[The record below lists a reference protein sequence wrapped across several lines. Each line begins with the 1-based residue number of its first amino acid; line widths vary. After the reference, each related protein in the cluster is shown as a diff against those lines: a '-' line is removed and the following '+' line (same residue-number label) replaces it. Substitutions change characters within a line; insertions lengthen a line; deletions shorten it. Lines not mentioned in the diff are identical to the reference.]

1 MIRRNGRLPV
11 DAPAFAQFIAED
23 LADYGFSLLD
33 AGLELRAQDRGH
45 THVRSTFRLAGRV
58 FEALV
63 KHGDPDSPERGFH
76 RIIAAASYHIAGYA
90 AMAFALF
97 SNLETDGLNLNAGE
111 QALVLLI
118 LRDLEGVRSMSR
130 NWLEDPAHGD
140 GAIAAALV
148 EGETSRDDALGVVVL
163 TGLFRAL
170 AYFEFA
176 LQTGDV
182 ECVDTT
188 HRFLDAAY
196 GLAGEAGL
204 VALWWIV
211 RLARDLLDDLWS
223 HSLHQLIP
231 HEPVDGTSQIY
242 STSRRIFIAGLFD
255 RDVSQVELWPSQVA
269 AARRVADSGDDL
281 VVSLPTSAGKTRIA
295 ELAALTCLAQSKR
308 VLLITP
314 LRALSAQTERV
325 FRSTFATLGATVS
338 SLYGK
343 SGLSDGDSHALASDK
358 IVVST
363 PEKLDFALRSD
374 PEIISDVGLIVLDE
388 GHMIGPDE
396 REIRFEILV
405 QRLLRRKDADGRRII
420 CLSAILPEDQD
431 LDDVTAWIRTDAP
444 GDPVRSEWR
453 PTEQRYG
460 TLEWRGDR
468 GTLRYDLQDDG
479 PFVSRFLSPMAAITP
494 ERKPRPRDI
503 KDVTLMGAWRF
514 AEENKR
520 TLIFVTQANWVEGFA
535 ERALDL
541 VRRGHLTSLLDDV
554 GAIKE
559 AETIGREWLGEDH
572 PAVACLKIGLAVHHR
587 GLPSPFLREVERLL
601 STGVILVTAASPT
614 LAQGLNLNAAALLVP
629 YLVRSGKP
637 ISSEEFANVAGR
649 AGRAFVDT
657 EGLILHVIMDD
668 HAARKTKWCRLI
680 ERGTARSLRSG
691 LMLLIDQVVRRL
703 SERGV
708 PKSEEGYKF
717 LANAREDWL
726 VETEGSEAKPPLS
739 DLIPRLDGI
748 IFGLIEALAA
758 DADTLPELLDEALA
772 GSLWAR
778 QMEQLDPRVKQM
790 QLIVLRARARLI
802 WNNTTPVERKGHFA
816 MGVGL
821 DAGLALDALAESLE
835 ASLDQADRAA
845 HEGDLET
852 LHEALSALGTQLLTV
867 KPFVPDAELPRD
879 WSRILRLWLS
889 GAPIAA
895 IGDDYMGLIE
905 DAFVYRLVWAIEAMR
920 TRRVA
925 HGWEGGDLAADGMA
939 AACLDTGLPDYR
951 MSMLVR
957 AGLASREAAL
967 RAVGDFDP
975 AIADTADLR
984 RWLRSDEIAAVSER
998 GDWPTPETTGLWR
1011 RFRADMLQDQ
1021 ERRWTITESVLGGL
1035 VRPQGTDAVFR
1046 IERGDGN
1053 SAVASTPDYEHIAQL
1068 DRDVGNHGP
1077 GLVYGKWRDDGLAV
1091 VTRIGPPPQR

>member
-11 DAPAFAQFIAED
+11 DAPVFAQFIDED

-130 NWLEDPAHGD
+130 NWLGDPAHGD
-140 GAIAAALV
+140 SAIAAALV

-223 HSLHQLIP
+223 HSLHQVIP

-420 CLSAILPEDQD
+420 CLSAILPEGQD

-479 PFVSRFLSPMAAITP
+479 PFVSRFLSPMAAIAP

-572 PAVACLKIGLAVHHR
+572 PAVACLKIGLAVHHG

-601 STGVILVTAASPT
+601 FTGVILVTAASPT

-708 PKSEEGYKF
+708 PKSEEGYEF

-778 QMEQLDPRVKQM
+778 QIEQLDPRVKQM

-821 DAGLALDALAESLE
+821 DVGLALDALAESLE

-879 WSRILRLWLS
+879 WSSILRLWLS

-984 RWLRSDEIAAVSER
+984 RWLRSDEITAVSDR